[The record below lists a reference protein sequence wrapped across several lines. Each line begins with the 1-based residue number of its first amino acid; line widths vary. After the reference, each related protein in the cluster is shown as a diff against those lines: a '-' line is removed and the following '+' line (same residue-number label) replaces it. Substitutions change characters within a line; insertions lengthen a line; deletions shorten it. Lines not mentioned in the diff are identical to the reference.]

1 VPATGFY
8 EPDKIHYAKPPF
20 PWHYFQLKDQKI
32 FGFAGLYDIWKDKQ
46 TGREIQS
53 YTIITTTPNRL
64 VGTIHDRMP
73 VILHPEDEATW
84 LNPDIVEPERL
95 LPLLKPYPAEK
106 MKEWRVGDAA
116 RNPQND
122 YPELLKHV

>member
-1 VPATGFY
+1 
-8 EPDKIHYAKPPF
+8 
-20 PWHYFQLKDQKI
+20 
-32 FGFAGLYDIWKDKQ
+32 
-46 TGREIQS
+46 
-53 YTIITTTPNRL
+53 
-64 VGTIHDRMP
+64 MP
-73 VILHPEDEATW
+73 VILEPEDEATW

-95 LPLLKPYPAEK
+95 LPPLKPYPAEK